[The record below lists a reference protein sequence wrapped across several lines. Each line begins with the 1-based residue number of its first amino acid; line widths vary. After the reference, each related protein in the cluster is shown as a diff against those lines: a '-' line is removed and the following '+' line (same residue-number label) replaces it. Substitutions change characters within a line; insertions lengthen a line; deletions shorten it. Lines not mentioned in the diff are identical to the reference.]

1 MHRILEKVAEMVAC
15 ILVVDQLAAE
25 WHWAL
30 HTGWPILATY
40 LGR

>member
-1 MHRILEKVAEMVAC
+1 MKIILGKAFETVSY
-15 ILVVDQLAAE
+15 LLAIYVLAGE

-30 HTGWPILATY
+30 NTGWPILATY